1 MPGRDHLTK
10 RSRVFR
16 STAFPIHKN
25 LCLYF
30 PAFGNLLGQLS
41 CTSAEQSSLLKT
53 PSLIAIELYPI
64 ANNFNVINAQLS
76 SGSQRRVYQD
86 LILKMPLLHQHTGC
100 QFSCL

>member
-10 RSRVFR
+10 RSGVFR

-41 CTSAEQSSLLKT
+41 CTSAKQSSLLKT

-64 ANNFNVINAQLS
+64 ANNFNVINAGLS
-76 SGSQRRVYQD
+76 LQAVMHVYQG
-86 LILKMPLLHQHTGC
+86 LI
-100 QFSCL
+100 